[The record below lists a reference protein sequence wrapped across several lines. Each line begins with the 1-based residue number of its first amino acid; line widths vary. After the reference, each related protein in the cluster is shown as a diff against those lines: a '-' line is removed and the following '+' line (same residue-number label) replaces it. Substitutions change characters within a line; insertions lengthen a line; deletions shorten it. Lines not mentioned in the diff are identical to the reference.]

1 MTKKHTSIPFEPEEF
16 PISPENPEI
25 RQPTDPGE
33 PDIPEEAPENIPN
46 EVPDEQAPQP
56 EVNPD
61 EFEK

>member
-1 MTKKHTSIPFEPEEF
+1 MSKKQTMPVEPDEM
-16 PISPENPEI
+16 PVNPGSPEI

-33 PDIPEEAPENIPN
+33 PAMPEEAPENIPQ
-46 EVPDEQAPQP
+46 ELPPDEPIRP